1 MLRAPHSICHKVKTW
16 RYRLSLSYLALRY
29 LSRAAAVR
37 GAEMNGGSPYELPL
51 RGVGVGPPFMGE
63 VAVTITYVSDR
74 ARLDVDNIPKPIL
87 DALIDLVYAD
97 DRQVADLVCRR
108 RSPDPNL
115 RIRNASP
122 LFYESF
128 RAGGQFLHVMV
139 GNAQVQ
145 EVIF

>member
-1 MLRAPHSICHKVKTW
+1 MAIPFEFVIEGPPVSQQIRNRRRPGRREEWMQTVRT
-16 RYRLSLSYLALRY
+16 
-29 LSRAAAVR
+29 AAER
-37 GAEMNGGSPYELPL
+37 RWDGE
-51 RGVGVGPPFMGE
+51 PPFMGE
-63 VAVTITYVSDR
+63 VAVTITYVSSR

-87 DALIDLVYAD
+87 DALTGLVYAD

-108 RSPDPNL
+108 KSLDPNL

-128 RAGGQFLHVMV
+128 RAGEQFLHVAV
-139 GNAQVQ
+139 GNALVQ

>member
-1 MLRAPHSICHKVKTW
+1 
-16 RYRLSLSYLALRY
+16 
-29 LSRAAAVR
+29 
-37 GAEMNGGSPYELPL
+37 
-51 RGVGVGPPFMGE
+51 MGE
-63 VAVTITYVSDR
+63 VAVTITYVSNR
-74 ARLDVDNIPKPIL
+74 VRLDVDNIPKPIL
-87 DALIDLVYAD
+87 DALTGLVYAA

-108 RSPDPNL
+108 KSLGPNL

-139 GNAQVQ
+139 DNAPSQ